1 MSEDKLVLNT
11 RKSLYDPIEI
21 VIDDQTYQSVKT
33 TVAVV
38 DEINKLDEKIAANPE
53 KDELLYKA
61 IQLLFNVDA
70 AILDK
75 LDKREVEDIYTY
87 SKKKFAEIEKQR
99 IEIITKST
107 KEIWARGEKK
117 EKEEA
122 PSQQKPGSKP

>member
-38 DEINKLDEKIAANPE
+38 DEINKLDEEIVANPE

-61 IQLLFNVDA
+61 IQLLFDVDA

-75 LDKREVEDIYTY
+75 LDKREVEDIYTF

-99 IEIITKST
+99 VEIITKSMG
-107 KEIWARGEKK
+107 EIWTRGQKK